1 MYPIIPKSFAV
12 GIFVENQLIIN
23 VRVYFLTL
31 NSIAFIHVA
40 VLITVPHCLDFCSC
54 ILSFKFGET
63 LLAQRLKC
71 LPTMQETWVRALG
84 REVPL
89 EKEMA
94 THSSI
99 LSWRIPRM
107 EKPGRL
113 QFTGSQRVGQDW
125 VTSLHLNLESLNL
138 CSSFSWLVLLFPAFW
153 ISYEFS
159 NQLINFCTEVNWI
172 LIGNKLSLWNKFGN
186 MSVLTIIRLS
196 IQEYGP
202 SFNLFRPLVSLR
214 NL

>member
-94 THSSI
+94 THSSM
-99 LSWRIPRM
+99 LAWRIPWM
-107 EKPGRL
+107 EEPGKL
-113 QFTGSQRVGQDW
+113 QSMGSQSRTRLSEL
-125 VTSLHLNLESLNL
+125 TSLHFTLPKPGNPGHLYSGRNDRFRLET
-138 CSSFSWLVLLFPAFW
+138 V
-153 ISYEFS
+153 SYD
-159 NQLINFCTEVNWI
+159 N
-172 LIGNKLSLWNKFGN
+172 
-186 MSVLTIIRLS
+186 
-196 IQEYGP
+196 
-202 SFNLFRPLVSLR
+202 
-214 NL
+214 